1 MSIRVKEAVKRVRA
15 SVSAAG
21 GNLSPIEYREFL
33 EELCADAAGWEMQI
47 EEMDR
52 EEKDED

>member
-1 MSIRVKEAVKRVRA
+1 MSSKVKEAINRVRA

-33 EELCADAAGWEMQI
+33 EELCADAEGWDMQI
-47 EEMDR
+47 REMDQG
-52 EEKDED
+52 DED